1 MWTIVCGFVLCNCD
15 FLCGPVLVTFFFL
28 FVIFLDIKWN
38 HWDVSTDC
46 EFVIPKSLVSDCF
59 DKLKNTYFVCSILL
73 NMK

>member
-1 MWTIVCGFVLCNCD
+1 MWTIVCGFVLCNWD
-15 FLCGPVLVTFFFL
+15 FLCGPVFVTFFF
-28 FVIFLDIKWN
+28 FFFFLRHEVEN